1 MNTKGMNMA
10 RGSKRRIALFSLLMV
25 LLGLSIMFLPTC
37 GSDDGGSQHVV
48 QAGVWFEENGPYAF
62 ALVQDPAGN
71 FVSDAILT
79 INDRPMEVGF
89 FQEVSADG
97 GESQNAFPYYFLDL
111 SDLEGGD
118 SVTFMAKNAGG
129 AVLYVP
135 SPAVIPMGLELIEPT
150 AGQAISAGEE
160 VVIRWS
166 GGEGATIFGANYAAI
181 EGEGQFTKYL
191 AANQGN
197 EIIVPNGSTKQGS
210 AIFAASGIT
219 GTTEVLSQPLDT
231 IVTGSY
237 FLVTRDVYI
246 QSVISSGSLAVNPSL
261 SSAVTANTT
270 CPCKCMPGG
279 AAIALC
285 TAEHIL
291 IGGLFV
297 WNIRAGMDGRDCWDS
312 NKYCTIYS
320 QICNHAAWS
329 KGCLDRCGLT
339 GKCP

>member
-1 MNTKGMNMA
+1 MNMA
-10 RGSKRRIALFSLLMV
+10 GRSKRSIALISLLMV

-48 QAGVWFEENGPYAF
+48 QAGVWFQENGHYAL

-71 FVSDAILT
+71 FVSDAMLT

-111 SDLEGGD
+111 PDLEGGD
-118 SVTFMAKNAGG
+118 SVTFMAKSAGG
-129 AVLYVP
+129 AILYAP
-135 SPAVIPMGLELIEPT
+135 LPAVIPMGLELIEPT

-166 GGEGATIFGANYAAI
+166 GGEGATIFGASYAAI
-181 EGEGQFTKYL
+181 EGEGEFTKYL
-191 AANQGN
+191 TANQGN
-197 EIIVPNGSTKQGS
+197 EITVPDGSTKEGS
-210 AIFAASGIT
+210 AIFAVSGIT
-219 GTTEVLSQPLDT
+219 GTIEVLSQPLDT

-237 FLVTRDVYI
+237 FLVTRDAYI
-246 QSVISSGSLAVNPSL
+246 QSVISSGSLVVNPSP

-270 CPCKCMPGG
+270 CPCKCMPVG
-279 AAIALC
+279 AAIPLC
-285 TAEHIL
+285 IAEHVAIVGW
-291 IGGLFV
+291 II
-297 WNIRAGMDGRDCWDS
+297 WKIRAGMDGRGCWNS
-312 NKYCTIYS
+312 ASYCQIYS

-329 KGCLDRCGLT
+329 KGCLDRCGYT
-339 GKCP
+339 NKCP